1 MSLTV
6 PQRTVADTGS
16 FPVDPTGVAEWLNT
30 LQGLSSGNDAREVYR
45 GLKHSNRLHNDVD
58 RRRAVLACFIPVL
71 RELHQ
76 HLSELTNAQPLPL
89 TREFMRNAKLRDSLL
104 REEVFAFKLLLNDSE
119 APAAADARRAMRA
132 LARQAESMIHG
143 YRELPRGILL
153 DAHQLYQL
161 AEEHD
166 LVEEVAKVDSA
177 SMTGYDLH
185 GKPESSIPET
195 LADHYRYILLLYLAD
210 LRQQRVRQLPLLLT
224 FLRECSRKISI
235 EKLSADTS
243 DPLRYAVDLAHATSP
258 EPAPSLLPGDMH
270 SRRYFSLTPAIAH
283 IETQLKSL
291 QTGPGGLLGAD
302 TLERQSLLR
311 LHLALNRSRRRRA
324 ARTICHDA
332 TRISFGHKEIANALM
347 LSKTPEEDTDSR
359 DNTSEWII
367 MNRSTQGCLI
377 THPDCRAG
385 LVQVGD
391 IVSIGET
398 TIGTVRWVHARG
410 DNALDAGIEYIAR
423 KVLPVNIT
431 RLDAENDVAEKA
443 MIIACK
449 VEKQVMQT
457 ILLPAYLYQVGDRLL
472 AAQDDKRRQFL
483 LKRCLQANGLFSHF
497 TLADV

>member
-1 MSLTV
+1 MPLTV
-6 PQRTVADTGS
+6 PQRTIADTGS
-16 FPVDPTGVAEWLNT
+16 FPVDPLGVAEWLNG
-30 LQGLSSGNDAREVYR
+30 LQALSSSNDAREIYR

-58 RRRAVLACFIPVL
+58 RRRDVLSCFIPVL

-89 TREFMRNAKLRDSLL
+89 TREFTRNAKLRDSLL

-119 APAAADARRAMRA
+119 VPAAADARRAMRA

-143 YRELPRGILL
+143 YRDLPRGILL

-161 AEEHD
+161 AEEHE
-166 LVEEVAKVDSA
+166 LVDDVAKIDSA
-177 SMTGYDLH
+177 SMTTYDLN
-185 GKPESSIPET
+185 GKLESSIPEN

-224 FLRECSRKISI
+224 FIRECSRKIKI
-235 EKLSADTS
+235 ETLTGDTS
-243 DPLRYAVDLAHATSP
+243 QPLRYAVDLAHATSP
-258 EPAPSLLPGDMH
+258 EPVHSLLPGD
-270 SRRYFSLTPAIAH
+270 STTRRYFSLMPAVAH
-283 IETQLKSL
+283 IETRLKSL
-291 QTGPGGLLGAD
+291 QSIPSELLGTD

-311 LHLALNRSRRRRA
+311 LHLALNRTRCRRA

-332 TRISFGHKEIANALM
+332 TSISFGHKEIANALM
-347 LSKTPEEDTDSR
+347 LDKTSDDDKNISVQS
-359 DNTSEWII
+359 SEWII

-377 THPDCRAG
+377 THPNCRPG

-391 IVSIGET
+391 IVRIGET
-398 TIGTVRWVHARG
+398 IIGTVRWMHASG
-410 DNALDAGIEYIAR
+410 DNTLDAGIEFLAR

-431 RLDAENDVAEKA
+431 RLDADSDVAEKA

-457 ILLPAYLYQVGDRLL
+457 ILLPAYLYQVGDQLL
-472 AAQDDKRRQFL
+472 ASQDDKRRKFL